1 MKVLLVDDE
10 RKFATMLAK
19 RLALRGIDIDPVFTG
34 EDAIV
39 KAKSQRYD
47 VAILDVKMP
56 GIGGIELE
64 RKLKELDAGLKIIF
78 LTGHGSKTDF
88 NTGSAEATCYLAK
101 PIQIDE
107 LLTILHEVAG

>member
-19 RLALRGIDIDPVFTG
+19 RLVLRGIDIDYVFTG
-34 EDAIV
+34 EDAV
-39 KAKSQRYD
+39 LKAEAQRYD

-64 RKLKELDAGLKIIF
+64 RKLKELDPGMKIIF
-78 LTGHGSKTDF
+78 LTGHGSQTDF
-88 NTGSAEATCYLAK
+88 EAGSAEATCYLAK

-107 LLTILHEVAG
+107 LITILREITG

>member
-10 RKFATMLAK
+10 KKFVTMLAK
-19 RLALRGIDIDPVFTG
+19 RLVLRGIDADYVYTG

-39 KAKSQRYD
+39 KAEKSKYD

-56 GIGGIELE
+56 GIGGLELE
-64 RKLKELDAGLKIIF
+64 RQLKKLAPEMKFIF
-78 LTGHGSKTDF
+78 LTGHGSEADF
-88 NTGSAEATCYLAK
+88 ETGSAQAERYLAK

-107 LLTILHEVAG
+107 LIKILQEVAG